1 MQALGWLIEPKVL
14 DGVSLRSS
22 WEMVWMPPSFGK
34 GQWIGADDGNQRGGS
49 SGGYGIKVPKS

>member
-1 MQALGWLIEPKVL
+1 LAL
-14 DGVSLRSS
+14 